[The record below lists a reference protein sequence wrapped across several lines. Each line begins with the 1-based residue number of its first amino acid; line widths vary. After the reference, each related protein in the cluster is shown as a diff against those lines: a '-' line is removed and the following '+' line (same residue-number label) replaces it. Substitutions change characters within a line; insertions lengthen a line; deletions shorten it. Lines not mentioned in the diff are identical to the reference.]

1 MCLFQQLALCDVV
14 TATSHA
20 DAVGLLE
27 KEGKNVLLL
36 EGTNPFPR
44 SLEGGRA
51 WSLERVVEAA
61 AAAAAGAGVAATDRV
76 PGASVE
82 RGARSNF
89 WTRSDTLDIVM
100 ESKESSPERK
110 RSMSGSYSARR
121 PITKNMT

>member
-1 MCLFQQLALCDVV
+1 MSGGKRRLAFASDGEMCLFQQLALCDVV

-51 WSLERVVEAA
+51 WSLEGVVEAAAA
-61 AAAAAGAGVAATDRV
+61 AAAAAGAGVAATDRA
-76 PGASVE
+76 PGASVDP
-82 RGARSNF
+82 RSLIKLLGDQ
-89 WTRSDTLDIVM
+89 T
-100 ESKESSPERK
+100 P
-110 RSMSGSYSARR
+110 
-121 PITKNMT
+121 

>member
-44 SLEGGRA
+44 SLEG
-51 WSLERVVEAA
+51 
-61 AAAAAGAGVAATDRV
+61 
-76 PGASVE
+76 
-82 RGARSNF
+82 
-89 WTRSDTLDIVM
+89 
-100 ESKESSPERK
+100 
-110 RSMSGSYSARR
+110 
-121 PITKNMT
+121 